1 MYFDWLT
8 RMLTKSEAGNCNW
21 IISSVSTTQ
30 TYPRNIAHFMSD
42 QARRVTNCFPSGRPY
57 EERWRYS
64 DLRPQRPRSVRC
76 TRFGWRT
83 LQSSVGKRASDSRR
97 IPPSTRPTLYKQI
110 WGIRWSAD
118 LSASAKDFPSWWRA
132 TRMNSTWTG
141 TPGLSCLSKTLSAA
155 PIRKDWP
162 SSTLGLTPGHILRNP
177 SNLKRW
183 QSTSALKCWPSA
195 SWRT

>member
-21 IISSVSTTQ
+21 IIFSVSTTQ
-30 TYPRNIAHFMSD
+30 TYLWNITHFKSD
-42 QARRVTNCFPSGRPY
+42 QAPRVTNCFPPGRPSD
-57 EERWRYS
+57 ERRRYS
-64 DLRPQRPRSVRC
+64 YLRSQRRRSVRC

-83 LQSSVGKRASDSRR
+83 LQSSVGKRASDSGG
-97 IPPSTRPTLYKQI
+97 IPPSTRPTLHSQI
-110 WGIRWSAD
+110 WGIRWSLD

-132 TRMNSTWTG
+132 TRMNSKWTG
-141 TPGLSCLSKTLSAA
+141 TPGLSCLSKTLSAT
-155 PIRKDWP
+155 PVRKDGP
-162 SSTLGLTPGHILRNP
+162 NSILVLPPGHILRNP